1 MMAIDEAINK
11 LKTSN
16 QGINLILES
25 VNENMT
31 ELRKDP
37 RLEGLVDD
45 LQNLFFAYLKTWADH
60 NNQIIKVLEEEQ
72 PLLNQI
78 H

>member
-1 MMAIDEAINK
+1 MAIDEAINK

-45 LQNLFFAYLKTWADH
+45 LQNLFFAYLNTWADH
-60 NNQIIKVLEEEQ
+60 NNEIIKVLEEEQ

>member
-1 MMAIDEAINK
+1 MAIDEAINK

-25 VNENMT
+25 VNENMD

-37 RLEGLVDD
+37 RMEGLVDD
-45 LQNLFFAYLKTWADH
+45 LQNLFFAYLQTWTEK
-60 NNQIIKVLEEEQ
+60 NNEVIKILEKEQ
-72 PLLNQI
+72 PLLNQM

>member
-1 MMAIDEAINK
+1 MAIDEEINK

-16 QGINLILES
+16 QGINLILGS
-25 VNENMT
+25 VNENMD

-37 RLEGLVDD
+37 RMEGLVDD
-45 LQNLFFAYLKTWADH
+45 LQNLFFAYLKTWTQK
-60 NNQIIKVLEEEQ
+60 NNEVIKILEKEQ

>member
-1 MMAIDEAINK
+1 MAIDEAINK

-16 QGINLILES
+16 HGINLILES

-31 ELRKDP
+31 EIRKDP
-37 RLEGLVDD
+37 RMEGLVDD
-45 LQNLFFAYLKTWADH
+45 LQNLFFAYLKNWTQK
-60 NNQIIKVLEEEQ
+60 NNEVIKILEKEQ
-72 PLLNQI
+72 PLLNQM

>member
-1 MMAIDEAINK
+1 MAIDEAINK

-25 VNENMT
+25 VNENMD

-37 RLEGLVDD
+37 RMEGLVDD
-45 LQNLFFAYLKTWADH
+45 LQNLFFAYLKTWTQK
-60 NNQIIKVLEEEQ
+60 NNEVIKILEKEQ
-72 PLLNQI
+72 PLLNQM

>member
-1 MMAIDEAINK
+1 MAIDEAINK

-25 VNENMT
+25 VNENMD

-37 RLEGLVDD
+37 RMEGLVDD
-45 LQNLFFAYLKTWADH
+45 LQNLFFAYLKTWTQK
-60 NNQIIKVLEEEQ
+60 NNEVIKILEKEQ

>member
-1 MMAIDEAINK
+1 MAIDEAINK

-45 LQNLFFAYLKTWADH
+45 LQNLFFAYLNTWADH